1 MWLNII
7 AIFANIILETWKRII
22 VSYRIT
28 TYLNY
33 SMSTLEES
41 CKFQYSILDF
51 SYKLLMHVC
60 SVSYAAFSLGD
71 PILYDDRH
79 SSIPTF
85 DATQKRK
92 LSQVCPTRAVNEEEL
107 WTSFRKCQKIT
118 STSRKYRDKHEFA
131 QHEAMK
137 NDPKTDA
144 APNVKAVHMGHFG
157 WIRLNFEIV

>member
-7 AIFANIILETWKRII
+7 AIFANIIFETWKRIMA
-22 VSYRIT
+22 SYRIT

-71 PILYDDRH
+71 PILYADRH

-85 DATQKRK
+85 DVTQKRK
-92 LSQVCPTRAVNEEEL
+92 LKL

-118 STSRKYRDKHEFA
+118 STSRNYWDKHEFA
-131 QHEAMK
+131 QHDTMK
-137 NDPKTDA
+137 IDPKTDA
-144 APNVKAVHMGHFG
+144 ASNVKAVQMGHFG